1 MNTSADPFAD
11 FVEPSPQ
18 AEKSLYP
25 YQEGKAIAKVSYSHD
40 AMIDMLIA
48 NPRISQGELANYFG
62 YTQPWISLVMSSDAF
77 KARLAARREELI
89 DPAIRLSIEERFH
102 AVVTRSQEVLLA
114 KLSQPANQVSD
125 NLALRAME
133 LGAKAL
139 GLGTGQQAAPSVPA
153 ADHLASLAHRLIDLQ
168 QSARAQ
174 VYEAE
179 AINAP

>member
-11 FVEPSPQ
+11 FIEPSPP
-18 AEKSLYP
+18 AEKPTYP
-25 YQEGKAIAKVSYSHD
+25 YQEGRAIEKVRYTHD

-48 NPRISQGELANYFG
+48 QPSISQNELASRFG
-62 YTQPWISLVMSSDAF
+62 YTPAWVSLVMSSDAF

-89 DPAIRLSIEERFH
+89 DPAIRLTIEERFH

-114 KLSQPANQVSD
+114 KLSQPAEKVSD

-139 GLGTGQQAAPSVPA
+139 GLGTGQQAVPSVPA

-168 QSARAQ
+168 QSARAHT
-174 VYEAE
+174 YEGE
-179 AINAP
+179 AVDAA